1 MSCDVTFSPSL
12 GIKRTNPTAVFDGL
26 DQCGSACVCSRST
39 EVATVGGCCLQVF
52 VCGFGLVG
60 AFGKM
65 STWTLKDK
73 LALPSPIRHLTKNQ
87 PSVMN
92 LYLKLAQPS
101 FDTLFV
107 LILIVV
113 EVILT
118 TLIVIRVPYT
128 EIDWVAYM
136 QEVTTYQNG
145 ERDYANIRGD
155 TGPLVYPAG
164 FLYLYGWL
172 KSVATKSDLN
182 KDDPLGLDGSTSPE
196 AVRRIQWVF
205 VVCYVFNCMVVLA
218 LYQKVLQ
225 RLRQQGMQSST
236 SIAMVWCW
244 RIGMGL
250 TCLSKRIHSIFVLR
264 LFNDA
269 PSMILLHVSMYL
281 FACCDAWTLGCVV
294 FSLAVS
300 IKMNVLLFAPGLL
313 LLLLQK
319 NQSLLGTI
327 RHLSVCASVQL
338 ALGWPFLTTYP
349 ISYVKKAFEF
359 DRVFFFMW
367 TVNWKFLPEE
377 MFVSKP
383 WALVLLLCHLGTL
396 ALLAKKWWAASL
408 SQKGEWMCW
417 MKSKSNK
424 QSVRL
429 SPEYVIYTMFVSNY
443 IGIVFARTLH
453 YQFYCWY
460 FYSLPMMHLMATIT
474 STMSAT
480 SIFLSTIASI
490 VAIFGG
496 EYAFNVFPAT
506 EQSSMILQISHA
518 FLMLRIFQ
526 SNVPTIAVDDRKV
539 KLT

>member
-1 MSCDVTFSPSL
+1 
-12 GIKRTNPTAVFDGL
+12 
-26 DQCGSACVCSRST
+26 
-39 EVATVGGCCLQVF
+39 
-52 VCGFGLVG
+52 
-60 AFGKM
+60 
-65 STWTLKDK
+65 
-73 LALPSPIRHLTKNQ
+73 
-87 PSVMN
+87 
-92 LYLKLAQPS
+92 
-101 FDTLFV
+101 
-107 LILIVV
+107 
-113 EVILT
+113 
-118 TLIVIRVPYT
+118 
-128 EIDWVAYM
+128 
-136 QEVTTYQNG
+136 
-145 ERDYANIRGD
+145 
-155 TGPLVYPAG
+155 
-164 FLYLYGWL
+164 
-172 KSVATKSDLN
+172 
-182 KDDPLGLDGSTSPE
+182 
-196 AVRRIQWVF
+196 
-205 VVCYVFNCMVVLA
+205 
-218 LYQKVLQ
+218 
-225 RLRQQGMQSST
+225 
-236 SIAMVWCW
+236 
-244 RIGMGL
+244 
-250 TCLSKRIHSIFVLR
+250 
-264 LFNDA
+264 
-269 PSMILLHVSMYL
+269 MYL

-300 IKMNVLLFAPGLL
+300 IKMNVLLFAPGLF

-443 IGIVFARTLH
+443 IGIVFA
-453 YQFYCWY
+453 
-460 FYSLPMMHLMATIT
+460 
-474 STMSAT
+474 T